1 MKLTLIYSVRPK
13 FKVDIARDA
22 GLTNG
27 SRNKNAYFCLFFA
40 KGMCSQGPKC
50 NMWHRVPTT
59 EDKLETTIDCF
70 GRDKFTEFR
79 QDMGGVGGFIREN
92 RTLYVGRIAISSDT
106 ENVIRRQFGQF
117 GPLERGIFFKKLESL
132 ERILFSNCIYPIL
145 FLNS

>member
-117 GPLERGIFFKKLESL
+117 GPLERGIFLKVESL
-132 ERILFSNCIYPIL
+132 ERTMFSNCIYPNL
-145 FLNS
+145 FNS